1 MLAILTTAPIR
12 ALGIGLAGPRLLA
25 RQVKGQCTHIYFG
38 LFTFDGLKSHLTT
51 LLILI
56 SADETEGEDTTLSV
70 TGHEKDNGTL
80 ESKL

>member
-1 MLAILTTAPIR
+1 MQRSAKVQI
-12 ALGIGLAGPRLLA
+12 
-25 RQVKGQCTHIYFG
+25 H
-38 LFTFDGLKSHLTT
+38 GLKSHLTT

-56 SADETEGEDTTLSV
+56 SAGETEGEDATLSV